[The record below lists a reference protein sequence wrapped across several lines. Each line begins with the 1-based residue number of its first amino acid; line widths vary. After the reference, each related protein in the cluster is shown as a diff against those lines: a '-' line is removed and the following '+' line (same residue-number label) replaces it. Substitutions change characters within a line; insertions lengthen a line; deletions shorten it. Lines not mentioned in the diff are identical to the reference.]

1 LPQGEAS
8 ALSRRWPR
16 RQDRGSRGTPGATGF
31 IDANKVKQQGARN
44 VASQGLSEEDQH
56 RMRDFMLACGS
67 LMMARTRLKPDD
79 RQICER
85 ELRAAV
91 ANQGGCR

>member
-1 LPQGEAS
+1 MAQVINGVWVEQRHHDVPPRDDVARHVINAS
-8 ALSRRWPR
+8 VDHLVGVLS
-16 RQDRGSRGTPGATGF
+16 Q
-31 IDANKVKQQGARN
+31 VV

-79 RQICER
+79 RQIFER

-91 ANQGGCR
+91 ANQGGR